1 MILNFWNC
9 LLVEIMPSN
18 LQMMTKIYGLTPED
32 CNPEATTI
40 RRKNLSLIT
49 KGLKDGNNID
59 VTEIDHS
66 SRFFSFCKF
75 AHEL

>member
-1 MILNFWNC
+1 
-9 LLVEIMPSN
+9 MPSN